1 MTNTSPQKKPSDT
14 GSELE
19 ARIGGQ
25 FRDSAE
31 TKQKSAGKLAA
42 PIAQAVE
49 SMVKSLLAGGKI
61 LACGN
66 GGSAADAQHFSAEL
80 LGRFERERPPLA
92 CVALTT
98 DTSTLTAVA
107 NDYSFEEVF
116 SKQVAAL
123 GSPGDVLLAISTSG
137 NSKNV
142 LRAIQVAHDRD
153 MRIVAMTGRDGGEI
167 GNVLRADDVN
177 ICVPHARTARIQEVH
192 LLTLHCLC
200 DGIDYMLLGAE

>member
-1 MTNTSPQKKPSDT
+1 MTNATSQKKSDA
-14 GSELE
+14 GAELK
-19 ARIGGQ
+19 ARIAGQ
-25 FRDSAE
+25 FRDSVE
-31 TKQKSAGKLAA
+31 TKQKAANKLCT
-42 PIAQAVE
+42 PIANAVE
-49 SMVKSLLAGGKI
+49 SMVKALLGGGKI
-61 LACGN
+61 LTCGN

-92 CVALTT
+92 CIALTT

-107 NDYSFEEVF
+107 NDYSYEEIF

-142 LRAIQVAHDRD
+142 IRAILVAHERD
-153 MRIVAMTGRDGGEI
+153 MRIVAMTGRGGGEI